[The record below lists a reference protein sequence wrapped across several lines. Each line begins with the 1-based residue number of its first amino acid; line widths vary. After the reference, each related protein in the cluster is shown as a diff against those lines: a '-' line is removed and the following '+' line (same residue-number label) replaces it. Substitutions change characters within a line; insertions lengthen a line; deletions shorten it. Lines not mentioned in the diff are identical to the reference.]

1 MAQSR
6 GYWLPFLAILVTGFQ
21 EAAACPQTC
30 YGSFDPLDVCLTDA
44 ANDRC
49 VINYPPF
56 GGGGC
61 LEWNLPEARWR
72 VRAPTGNAIGGIH
85 GLVQDDYTI
94 EGPASAVPIQVDIRL
109 HLQGEP
115 SFGCVGPIGGVQL
128 EIQFAEGTSSPVA
141 YNYYWG
147 CTDSEEQVDTILTLH
162 ASRLVGQPFR
172 VKSTVYAG
180 GAYTDIEVTGT
191 VAFDVPEGYRV
202 VSCQGFESE
211 PLSIEASTWTRTK
224 ALYR

>member
-30 YGSFDPLDVCLTDA
+30 YGSFDPPEVCLTDA

-49 VINYPPF
+49 VINSL

-72 VRAPTGNAIGGIH
+72 VRAPTGNGFGGSIH

-94 EGPASAVPIQVDIRL
+94 EGPASAVPIEVDIRL
-109 HLQGEP
+109 HLQGEVSP
-115 SFGCVGPIGGVQL
+115 FGCIGPIGDVQL
-128 EIQFAEGTSSPVA
+128 EIQFAEETSSPVA
-141 YNYYWG
+141 YKGYWG
-147 CTDSEEQVDTILTLH
+147 CTDPEEQVDTILTLH

-172 VKSTVYAG
+172 VKSTVHAG
-180 GAYTDIEVTGT
+180 ATYVSIELTGT
-191 VAFDVPEGYRV
+191 VAFDVPQGYRV

-211 PLSIEASTWTRTK
+211 PLSIDASTWTRTK